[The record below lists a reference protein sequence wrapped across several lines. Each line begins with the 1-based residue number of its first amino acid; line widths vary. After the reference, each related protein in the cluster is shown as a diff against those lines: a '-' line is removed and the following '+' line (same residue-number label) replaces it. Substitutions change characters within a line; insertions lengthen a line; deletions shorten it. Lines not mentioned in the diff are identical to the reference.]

1 MRAAEGE
8 VGLCHVS
15 MIAYSL
21 PSDWNHSGHIPSILN
36 AGLPR
41 GVDPF
46 EAAAREAFPALALD
60 AVEPALAAPSAA
72 DALDLS
78 DIFYNMRNEL
88 GGGSLQKV
96 H

>member
-8 VGLCHVS
+8 VGLCPVS

-41 GVDPF
+41 DVDPF
-46 EAAAREAFPALALD
+46 EAAADEAFPALTLD
-60 AVEPALAAPSAA
+60 AVEPAPA
-72 DALDLS
+72 ALDFS

-88 GGGSLQKV
+88 GG
-96 H
+96 